1 MRNAE
6 AARYARWAGVV
17 AILIS
22 ATVASIFVSRAVRQ
36 ASARRHGPKPVPSSV
51 QQASQKFS
59 FSKVEQDRTIYTV
72 EASQATQFKDQD
84 LSVLE
89 DVVVTMFGKDG
100 TRDDTIHTREC
111 NYEPGTGKI
120 LCEGEVQI
128 DIRSAANGQTNP
140 GPRNVHVDTSGVTF
154 DRETGVATT
163 EKPVAFKFPNGQG
176 HAIGVRYQS
185 NDGRLELEH
194 KVEMTIQQSQKPGA
208 IPVVLTGDRLEYTH
222 DQRVATLE
230 GAAHAIQGTR
240 ELTAQ
245 KMTLD
250 LDTELRAQHAQ
261 ATGNPELRGI
271 YGADP
276 VVLNADRFDAQID
289 PAGWIENVTANG
301 SVHGE
306 RKTAAGSDTLAAKTV
321 FVAMEPKNNQPRDL
335 KADGG
340 VKIQMHGKENSGQLE
355 TSVLLAKFVA
365 GVNPSQRRI
374 ESAITPEAAT
384 IDFADP
390 DSTTNV
396 HTNHGRAE
404 FDEQNRIRKY
414 YGDSGVQ
421 VVRKSGSAAP
431 QKTTAQQMAAAF
443 DQTGAWETIQ
453 LDGKVHFMQADRTA
467 DARRALMT
475 KLTDTIALDGSPV
488 VTDATSR
495 TSAGSIVI
503 RQQGDYIAAKGAVR
517 STHLGAPP
525 ASNPSLG
532 SGLAHIS
539 ADALSGSSTTGE
551 LTYSGHARMWQ
562 GDSVLE
568 ADTIQLFRDEKRLDA
583 LGHVVAVFP
592 QSAMQT
598 GTSGQKPEGQKPE
611 AQKPEAPVLW
621 KVQAP
626 MLRFWN
632 DLGRAH
638 LEDGVFAE
646 SVDQSVKSRT
656 LDLFLSPPTAPA
668 GGQVAGPKT
677 ADATVTGGRQLT
689 RALALGNVVVHQ
701 TDKQGTGERADYTA
715 ADEKFVLSGGAP
727 TVTDEDNNTT
737 TGRSLTFYR
746 ASDTIFIDSE
756 HGSRT
761 LTKHQVEK

>member
-1 MRNAE
+1 M
-6 AARYARWAGVV
+6 
-17 AILIS
+17 IS
-22 ATVASIFVSRAVRQ
+22 TTVAAIFISRSVRQ

-59 FSKVEQDRTIYTV
+59 FSKVEQERTIYTV

-120 LCEGEVQI
+120 LCAGDVQI
-128 DIRSAANGQTNP
+128 DIRSAANPQSNP
-140 GPRNVHVDTSGVTF
+140 SPRSVRVDTSGVTF

-163 EKPVAFKFPNGQG
+163 EKPVAFEFPNGQG
-176 HAIGVRYQS
+176 RAIGVRYQS

-194 KVEMTIQQSQKPGA
+194 KVEMTIQQNRKPGT
-208 IPVVLTGDRLEYTH
+208 IPVVLTGERLTYLHDR
-222 DQRVATLE
+222 RVATLE

-250 LDTELRAQHAQ
+250 LDAELHAQHAQ
-261 ATGNPELRGI
+261 ATGNPQLRGI

-276 VVLNADRFDAQID
+276 VVLNADRFDAQMD
-289 PAGWIENVTANG
+289 PAGWIENVVANAN
-301 SVHGE
+301 VRGE
-306 RKTAAGSDTLAAKTV
+306 RKTAEGSDTLTAKTLLV
-321 FVAMEPKNNQPRDL
+321 RMEPKNNQPRDL

-340 VKIQMHGKENSGQLE
+340 VKIQMNGKENSGQLE
-355 TSVLLAKFVA
+355 TPVLLAKFVEGA
-365 GVNPSQRRI
+365 NPSQRRI
-374 ESAITPEAAT
+374 ESATTPEAAT
-384 IDFADP
+384 IDFADA
-390 DSTTNV
+390 DSKTNV

-421 VVRKSGSAAP
+421 VVRKSGSGAP
-431 QKTTAQQMAAAF
+431 QKTTAQQMVAAF

-453 LDGKVHFMQADRTA
+453 LDGKVHFTQADRTA
-467 DARRALMT
+467 DARHALMT

-503 RQQGDYIAAKGAVR
+503 RQQGDYISAKGAVR

-525 ASNPSLG
+525 ASNPSMG
-532 SGLAHIS
+532 SGPAHIS
-539 ADALSGSSTTGE
+539 ADALSGSNTTGE

-583 LGHVVAVFP
+583 LGHVVLVFP

-598 GTSGQKPEGQKPE
+598 DALAPKPA
-611 AQKPEAPVLW
+611 AQKPGTAKPETPKPAAPVLW

-638 LEDGVFAE
+638 LEDGAFAE

-668 GGQVAGPKT
+668 AGQG
-677 ADATVTGGRQLT
+677 ADATTADGIVTGGRQLI

-701 TDKQGTGERADYTA
+701 ADRQGTGERADYTA
-715 ADEKFVLSGGAP
+715 ADEKFVLSGGLP
-727 TVTDEDNNTT
+727 TVTDEDNNRT

-756 HGSRT
+756 NGSRT
-761 LTKHQVEK
+761 LTRHQVEK